1 MKESTDATD
10 AAILNPK
17 ELIQNLES
25 LNHPY
30 AEDAIDFI
38 LSLVQAAD
46 DMYVTLINEI
56 GQTNVSKNYYQLI
69 TSI

>member
-1 MKESTDATD
+1 MIKF
-10 AAILNPK
+10 
-17 ELIQNLES
+17 
-25 LNHPY
+25 HY